1 MESTVLLRNKI
12 ISVYEYVIETNPE
25 FRRNSF
31 SDLQRTAICGE
42 IKKCK
47 KMKSFSFIKP
57 NNN

>member
-12 ISVYEYVIETNPE
+12 ISVYEYVIETDQE
-25 FRRNSF
+25 SKHNSF

-47 KMKSFSFIKP
+47 KMKRFSFVKP
-57 NNN
+57 TNN